1 MFLDF
6 IKGKAIKQLVQG
18 ILILQ
23 VSSKVQS
30 TLCQLHY
37 YMYKGK
43 LQAKHLFGLLAFNT
57 WKVSSCLKFCIFD
70 FEPIND
76 CRRKLKYKDCC
87 PIQWETLATLS
98 VEVIWRRD

>member
-30 TLCQLHY
+30 TLCQLHN
-37 YMYKGK
+37 YKGK

-57 WKVSSCLKFCIFD
+57 
-70 FEPIND
+70 
-76 CRRKLKYKDCC
+76 
-87 PIQWETLATLS
+87 
-98 VEVIWRRD
+98 